1 MKLKIAFCFLLFVVI
16 FFSCKKEDLS
26 TGLSS
31 GINPSVSIPVLS
43 KVLIDNQSAYEYI
56 YNDSNLLTTEKSK
69 FNFNLN
75 HYNAIGQLVS
85 TDYYGNDAVLSSDA
99 QIFQAAINSTDW
111 VTSATGAKGGTLSYF
126 YNDKA
131 QLIKTSYSRPVITS
145 SEYSQFTYDASG
157 KINKQT
163 MYWNDVATGYID
175 YSYDNKGNL
184 IKEMLYNMP
193 STGVTELITTIQYEF
208 DSKLN
213 PYKLSSK
220 LLIPGIS
227 TNQNNII
234 KETCTIHINP
244 DQGSDK
250 VQITQNSYAYNTLGY
265 PVTKN
270 GNTTYVY
277 K

>member
-1 MKLKIAFCFLLFVVI
+1 MKLKIAFFWLLFVTI

-26 TGLSS
+26 NGLNS
-31 GINPSVSIPVLS
+31 GKNPSASLPVLS
-43 KVLIDNQSAYEYI
+43 KVLIDNQSAYEYV
-56 YNDSNLLTTEKSK
+56 YNDSSLLTTEKSK

-75 HYNAIGQLVS
+75 HYNTNGQLVS

-99 QIFQAAINSTDW
+99 QVFQAAMSSTIW
-111 VTSATGAKGGTLSYF
+111 VTSATGVKGGTLTYV

-131 QLIKTSYSRPVITS
+131 QLIKTSYSRPVSTN

-157 KINKQT
+157 KINRQT
-163 MYWNDVATGYID
+163 MYWDDAATGYID

-184 IKEMLYNMP
+184 VKEMLYNLP
-193 STGVTELITTIQYEF
+193 SAGVAELITTTQYEF

-227 TNQNNII
+227 SNQNNII
-234 KETCTIHINP
+234 KETYTIHINP
-244 DQGSDK
+244 AQGSDK
-250 VQITQNSYAYNTLGY
+250 VQISQTTYTYNTSGY
-265 PVTKN
+265 PITKN
-270 GNTTYVY
+270 SNTTYVY

>member
-1 MKLKIAFCFLLFVVI
+1 MKLKITFFCLLSVAI

-26 TGLSS
+26 TGLNS
-31 GINPSVSIPVLS
+31 GINPGVSNPVLS
-43 KVLIDNQSAYEYI
+43 KVMIDNQSAYEYV

-75 HYNAIGQLVS
+75 HYNSLGQLES

-99 QIFQAAINSTDW
+99 SVFQAAMNSSDW
-111 VTSATGAKGGTLSYF
+111 VTSATGVKGGTLSYF

-131 QLIKTSYSRPVITS
+131 QLIKTSYARPVITS

-157 KINKQT
+157 RINKQT

-175 YSYDNKGNL
+175 YSYDSKGNL
-184 IKEMLYNMP
+184 VKEMLYNTP
-193 STGVTELITTIQYEF
+193 STGVTELITTTQYEF

-213 PYKLSSK
+213 PYKLSGK
-220 LLIPGIS
+220 LMIPGIG

-234 KETCTIHINP
+234 KETCTIHVNP

-250 VQITQNSYAYNTLGY
+250 VEITQDSYAYNTLGY
-265 PVTKN
+265 PVSKN
-270 GNTTYVY
+270 GNTTFLYN
-277 K
+277 